1 MNATLDVRVLL
12 HGEAVNNLRF
22 DQSVIRIGRERDAE
36 GAPNDI
42 VLASKGVSRSHA
54 QILVGDGGV
63 TVIDRSRHGTFVNG
77 ERVQGPRRLA
87 ASDVI
92 EIDAYTIQCE
102 LGSADATRQ
111 AAPDPNTTAPE
122 LALVPVDDELP
133 SFDTSGLSD
142 LRDLSVLA
150 QEATSPPVAAPP
162 VVGPP
167 RLVDAPAPVLPDLPV
182 SPQPRGAPPS
192 SAPVLPDLPLTPHPR
207 GTPSP
212 SSAPESSPLALVYR
226 ELAAQHGAARWGQA
240 ASLGRADL
248 PRATEAARR
257 LIAARPHQLP
267 PGAPWPERLA
277 RELCGLGP
285 LDDLLDDVHVTALSV
300 RGTAAIQVRRGE
312 SRELAAAR
320 FSCVEAVHAAIERWT
335 GQSLG
340 EHARL
345 EAAPCEGTSLLALG
359 RDLAPGGPIVHI
371 TRVRREGPPGLSDLV
386 GERVLEPDAHRPG
399 GEAVERAQR
408 LGQREVALGQPG
420 LGGVARGDLGGQLP
434 GVVVAGQ
441 RVEPRQRLHRVEHLA
456 RRSSA
461 GGLHPPR
468 VARPRPPPHR
478 RARQL
483 ARRRGPAY
491 RTRMIGRDA
500 CIALAACLAAA
511 CAQGQATA
519 DAALRAELLQALPW
533 VALTIPV
540 VTVSSV
546 LVGTLQAGQRFGALN
561 LSNAMGHAGVQQ
573 FAAHLTC
580 FLNGFPHQR
589 AGVQP
594 RLDVDHR
601 AGQPV
606 ARRRVQEVTDRAAEY
621 GQHPDQ

>member
-335 GQSLG
+335 GQSLS
-340 EHARL
+340 EHGRL
-345 EAAPCEGTSLLALG
+345 EVAPCEGTSLLALG

-386 GERVLEPDAHRPG
+386 GERVLPQAAADLLGECVRRGRTFLLHGDAAADLSPLTRALIAARPAGRSVAVVRRGGAWDTSDLLVLAGERPG
-399 GEAVERAQR
+399 
-408 LGQREVALGQPG
+408 
-420 LGGVARGDLGGQLP
+420 
-434 GVVVAGQ
+434 
-441 RVEPRQRLHRVEHLA
+441 
-456 RRSSA
+456 
-461 GGLHPPR
+461 
-468 VARPRPPPHR
+468 
-478 RARQL
+478 
-483 ARRRGPAY
+483 
-491 RTRMIGRDA
+491 
-500 CIALAACLAAA
+500 ALAAARRLDPDWLVVEEIEPHDASDLCDGLRHP
-511 CAQGQATA
+511 GGGTIATLRARSA
-519 DAALRAELLQALPW
+519 DAAITRLAATFAAASGWSDLQAARSVVTTGLDVFIGIRRAPAGGPVIHTIAEARPGARGELAELFTW
-533 VALTIPV
+533 
-540 VTVSSV
+540 
-546 LVGTLQAGQRFGALN
+546 
-561 LSNAMGHAGVQQ
+561 NADIAGVHPTDVEI
-573 FAAHLTC
+573 HL
-580 FLNGFPHQR
+580 LR
-589 AGVQP
+589 
-594 RLDVDHR
+594 
-601 AGQPV
+601 
-606 ARRRVQEVTDRAAEY
+606 
-621 GQHPDQ
+621 